1 MRFISLFWLC
11 QLAERCRGVLMA
23 MSNLKGQYSSGRVVD
38 VAVIGAGIGGL
49 SSAAILNSNYGIQTE
64 VFESHYHPGGCAHS
78 FPMKS
83 KQGATYNFDAGPT
96 ILLGCSGPPY
106 NPLIQVLD
114 AVGAKSEIEWI
125 KYDSWGMR
133 DETGSWNFELGPGCF
148 EDGPL
153 HKFGGKQG
161 REEFLRLRTACEPL
175 CAAAA
180 EIPTMALRGGKF
192 ELVPLLPHY
201 QALQKVIPYA
211 SELDGSF
218 EAFMDKYVTRGSWL
232 ESWLDAL
239 AFSLSGLPARR
250 TGAAAMAYTLF
261 DLHREAAALD
271 YPRGGVGKIA
281 NTLVKVTEET
291 GGKVH
296 LRAPVRKIVVEKG
309 KALGILLE
317 SGEFVRC
324 RRGVLCN
331 APIWALD
338 QLLEGGLPPQ
348 SQDSDSASG
357 RNGAK
362 DTPMTKSFLHL
373 HLGLD
378 TTGLDID
385 AMQPHYTVMSQ
396 GLHNGG
402 LADPCADRNMV
413 CVSNPS
419 VIDSSLVDRDE
430 RIVVHAYSAGN
441 EDFEQ
446 WAAFEGGAARGGE
459 QYKTKKHQDC
469 AFLYTSVSR
478 ALGIDVEE
486 VKERAEIDLQGTP
499 LTHQHFNRR
508 HRGTYGA
515 TWDSMLREPD
525 TGIQGLFL
533 AGDSVFPGIGIPAV
547 AVSGAK
553 AANSMVS
560 VGRQLWTGLGV

>member
-1 MRFISLFWLC
+1 MD
-11 QLAERCRGVLMA
+11 
-23 MSNLKGQYSSGRVVD
+23 LKSQFSVGRVVD

-49 SSAAILNSNYGIQTE
+49 SSAAILNSKYGINAE

-78 FPMKS
+78 FPIKS

-96 ILLGCSGPPY
+96 IMLGCSGPPY

-114 AVGAKSEIEWI
+114 AVGAKSEIDWI
-125 KYDSWGMR
+125 PYASWGMR
-133 DETGSWNFELGPGCF
+133 DETGSWNFELGPGRF
-148 EDGPL
+148 ENGPL
-153 HKFGGKQG
+153 SKFGGTQA
-161 REEFLRLRTACEPL
+161 REEFLRLRAACEPL

-192 ELVPLLPHY
+192 ELLPLIPHY

-211 SELDGSF
+211 TELDGSF
-218 EAFMDKYVTRGSWL
+218 EAFMDKYVTPGTWL

-239 AFSLSGLPARR
+239 AFSLSGLPARQ

-261 DLHREAAALD
+261 DLHRESAALD
-271 YPRGGVGKIA
+271 YPRGGVGRVAK
-281 NTLVKVTEET
+281 TLVKVTEET

-296 LRAPVRKIVVEKG
+296 LKSAVRKIVVESN
-309 KALGILLE
+309 KAIGIVLQ

-338 QLLEGGLPPQ
+338 HLLEGGLPQ
-348 SQDSDSASG
+348 SRAERGVQVKG
-357 RNGAK
+357 E
-362 DTPMTKSFLHL
+362 TPMTKSFLHL

-378 TTGLDID
+378 ATGLDMK
-385 AMQPHYTVMSQ
+385 AMQPHFTVMSQ

-402 LADPCADRNMV
+402 KADPCADRNMV

-419 VIDSSLVDRDE
+419 VLDASLVDRE
-430 RIVVHAYSAGN
+430 GRMVVHAYGAGN
-441 EDFEQ
+441 EDYEQ
-446 WAAFEGGAARGGE
+446 WASYDKGKYGSSSGYRE
-459 QYKTKKHQDC
+459 KKEKDST
-469 AFLYTSVSR
+469 FLYESVSR
-478 ALGIDVEE
+478 ALGISVEE
-486 VKERAEIDLQGTP
+486 VKERAEVDLQGTP
-499 LTHQHFNRR
+499 LTHQYFNRR
-508 HRGTYGA
+508 YKGTYGA
-515 TWDSMLREPD
+515 TWDSMVREPD
-525 TGIQGLFL
+525 TGIKGLFL

-560 VGRQLWTGLGV
+560 VGRQLWTGLKK